1 MHLVVINGS
10 PRTEKK
16 SNTAKIITSFLRGF
30 KTEGNTSE
38 VWHLSD
44 REQWASAMT
53 AYHNNEYILIAF
65 PLYVENLPGILMEFI
80 EKLNF
85 DNDIMKEHKKKIAF
99 LVQGGFAEASQLRCC
114 EAYLEKLP
122 RYLNAEHLGTL
133 IKGDMFGVS
142 LVPEEMGEKMV
153 ACFEEMGREFAREH
167 FFDKDK
173 VSAFAK
179 PEYLSSGFRV
189 FFALILK
196 HVQRMMFRKIAKEK
210 GCTEPL
216 DKKVYRCS

>member
-122 RYLNAEHLGTL
+122 
-133 IKGDMFGVS
+133 
-142 LVPEEMGEKMV
+142 
-153 ACFEEMGREFAREH
+153 
-167 FFDKDK
+167 
-173 VSAFAK
+173 
-179 PEYLSSGFRV
+179 EYLSSGFRV

-216 DKKVYRCS
+216 DKKVYTCS